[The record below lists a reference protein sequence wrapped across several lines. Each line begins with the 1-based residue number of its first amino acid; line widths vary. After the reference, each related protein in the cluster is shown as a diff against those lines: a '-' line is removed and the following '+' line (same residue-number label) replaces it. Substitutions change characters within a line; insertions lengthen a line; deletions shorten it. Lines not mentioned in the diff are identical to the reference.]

1 VPPPHRV
8 VLKTSTLQWKEAT
21 WLLGSFLT
29 SDDGCGQGEYGIT
42 VLALSRV
49 SLPWSWRGEVWLV
62 KERCCHSRLSIAIRQ
77 PTSHVSTY
85 NLCFDMYVRI
95 MGFQGRSKRLSS
107 RLPQGFDSPVKLY
120 TTWSGP
126 MNTRH
131 LQLGAL
137 GGTLSWTTEVCTGKS
152 DNALTPGRKGFFEL

>member
-1 VPPPHRV
+1 
-8 VLKTSTLQWKEAT
+8 LA
-21 WLLGSFLT
+21 
-29 SDDGCGQGEYGIT
+29 GE
-42 VLALSRV
+42 
-49 SLPWSWRGEVWLV
+49 
-62 KERCCHSRLSIAIRQ
+62 IAIRQ

-95 MGFQGRSKRLSS
+95 MRFQGRSKRLSS

-152 DNALTPGRKGFFEL
+152 NNALTPGRKGFLSYDQSGSFLGGQKRIPAFPGLASLLGCHSYWCTPPYLIADRRAADARGIRQLLPFPAGYNSSGD